1 MVVDTIEKWLDEDG
15 IDGINLRQY
24 LSFET
29 ARDLVP
35 VIAIQRR

>member
-15 IDGINLRQY
+15 INLRQY

-29 ARDLVP
+29 ACDLAP
-35 VIAIQRR
+35 VIATRRR